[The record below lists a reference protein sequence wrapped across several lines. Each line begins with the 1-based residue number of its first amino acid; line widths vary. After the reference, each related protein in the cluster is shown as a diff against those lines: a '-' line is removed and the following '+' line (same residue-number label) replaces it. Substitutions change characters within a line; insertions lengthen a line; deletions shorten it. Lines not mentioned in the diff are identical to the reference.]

1 MQNPNIEHWTVNE
14 VAAHIDG
21 AKDVLY
27 NHNVSATN
35 RLTLANAAAAASVTT
50 DELLAKMNHRMRR
63 AARTRTVAK
72 EEEVVA

>member
-14 VAAHIDG
+14 VAANIDG

-50 DELLAKMNHRMRR
+50 DELLATMNHRMRR
-63 AARTRTVAK
+63 AARTRTVTK